1 MPTRAAFLKL
11 LPINYAVPMKEI
23 QAKRQFS
30 SIKDYSCFRKLDFP
44 FKMKNHVT
52 STGVFH
58 YEEEMALF
66 SPHRNRRIN
75 MERKEGELLLKISQ
89 RLCVFIEVE

>member
-1 MPTRAAFLKL
+1 M
-11 LPINYAVPMKEI
+11 NYAVPMKEI

-30 SIKDYSCFRKLDFP
+30 SIKDYSCFGKLDFP

-66 SPHRNRRIN
+66 SPHRNRRIK
-75 MERKEGELLLKISQ
+75 MERKRRILIKDIKTFMRTYKLYESNSNIP
-89 RLCVFIEVE
+89 